1 MEGGEAVSDM
11 LPNAVP
17 GSRLEMGDVMT
28 RSMGQDITRKPSR
41 RQRIMVVLPT
51 QVLRHLCP

>member
-1 MEGGEAVSDM
+1 MSDM
-11 LPNAVP
+11 LPDAVP

-28 RSMGQDITRKPSR
+28 RSVGQDITRKPSR

-51 QVLRHLCP
+51 QVSRHLCS